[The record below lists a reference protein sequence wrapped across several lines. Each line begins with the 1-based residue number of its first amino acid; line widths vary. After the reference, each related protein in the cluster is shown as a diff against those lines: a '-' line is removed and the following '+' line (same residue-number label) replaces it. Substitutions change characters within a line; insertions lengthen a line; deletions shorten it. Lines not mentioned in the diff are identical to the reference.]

1 MKSSSV
7 LLKKKKGRSLE
18 ATRRKYG
25 YIFTSPFILG
35 AIVAI
40 IYPVFTS
47 ILYCFCEVTAD
58 AGGEVLTFVGF
69 KNFHHI
75 FAVDTSYNPTLIS
88 TITNTITNVPVVI
101 IFSFFLASVLNAEF
115 KGRGFARTILF
126 LPMILNSGLVGY
138 ILARDHLDEAMAEKS
153 SAQVGQFSGAFSE
166 FLEELGIGAGITNL
180 LASSVDNITNILAMS
195 VIPIV
200 VMLAG
205 LQSVPNSVYE
215 ASYVEGATKWEV
227 FWKISL
233 PIVSP
238 MILVS
243 VIYCIID
250 SFTAVGN
257 DIIARVEQACI
268 RSLDL
273 GIGSAMAW
281 AYLLIVLI
289 LVAVVF
295 LVANRFVSYSD

>member
-1 MKSSSV
+1 MRKNKS
-7 LLKKKKGRSLE
+7 RSLE
-18 ATRRKYG
+18 ATRSKYG

-35 AIVAI
+35 AIISV
-40 IYPVFTS
+40 IYPIVLS
-47 ILYCFCEVTAD
+47 VVYSFCEVTAN
-58 AGGEVLTFVGF
+58 AEGYVLNFVGF
-69 KNFHHI
+69 DNFNWI
-75 FAVDTSYNPTLIS
+75 LFTDPDFTISLYNTLLS
-88 TITNTITNVPVVI
+88 TLTNVPVVI
-101 IFSFFLASVLNAEF
+101 IFSFFLASVLNTEF

-126 LPMILNSGLVGY
+126 LPMILNSGLVTK
-138 ILARDHLDEAMAEKS
+138 ILASDHLDENIAEKS
-153 SAQVGQFSGAFSE
+153 SAEVGQFSGAFAQ
-166 FLEELGIGAGITNL
+166 FLEELNVGTGVTDL
-180 LASSVDNITNILAMS
+180 LTSSVDNITNILAMS

-243 VIYCIID
+243 VVYCIID
-250 SFTAVGN
+250 SFTAIDNTV
-257 DIIARVEQACI
+257 IKRVEKECFT
-268 RSLDL
+268 SLNF

-281 AYLLIVLI
+281 VYLLIVII

-295 LVANRFVSYSD
+295 LIVNKRVSYSD

>member
-1 MKSSSV
+1 MK
-7 LLKKKKGRSLE
+7 LQKKARNRSLE

-35 AIVAI
+35 AIVTV
-40 IYPVFTS
+40 IYPIVQS
-47 ILYCFCEVTAD
+47 IVYSFCDVNAKPT
-58 AGGEVLTFVGF
+58 GGVDLTLVGF
-69 KNFHHI
+69 ENYHHI
-75 FAVDTSYNPTLIS
+75 FFVDPDFGLLLY
-88 TITNTITNVPVVI
+88 NTILSTLTNVPIVV
-101 IFSFFLASVLNAEF
+101 IFSFFLASVLNTEF

-126 LPMILNSGLVGY
+126 LPMILNSGLVTS
-138 ILARDHLDEAMAEKS
+138 ILVADRLDDSVVEKS
-153 SAQVGQFSGAFSE
+153 SAEVGKFSGAFAD
-166 FLEELGIGAGITNL
+166 FLQELNIGTGITDL
-180 LASSVDNITNILAMS
+180 LTSSVDNISNILAMS
-195 VIPIV
+195 VIPII

-205 LQSVPNSVYE
+205 LQSVSTSIYE

-233 PIVSP
+233 PMVSP

-243 VIYCIID
+243 VVYCIID

-257 DIIARVEQACI
+257 KVIEEVETKCFT
-268 RSLDL
+268 DYNF

-281 AYLLIVLI
+281 SYLLIILI

-295 LVANRFVSYSD
+295 LVVNKRVSYSD